1 MLWLAVE
8 KLARRPG
15 WQGGAWLLGGVQ
27 ARLRACVARLVGW
40 QALLAAQNNR
50 CWGALVDGWGWGV
63 WGAPGNPAGV
73 AGGLSSVEWWFA
85 VMLGLTEAAFR
96 NVGDGHVPHFAKILF
111 LDKIT
116 V

>member
-1 MLWLAVE
+1 M
-8 KLARRPG
+8 
-15 WQGGAWLLGGVQ
+15 
-27 ARLRACVARLVGW
+27 ARLVGW
-40 QALLAAQNNR
+40 QAVLPAQNNR
-50 CWGALVDGWGWGV
+50 RWVDGWGWGV
-63 WGAPGNPAGV
+63 WGTPGDPAGV

-96 NVGDGHVPHFAKILF
+96 NVWDDHVPHFVKILF